1 MEFISEQL
9 KCILCVNYMKNSNGC
24 DGNCKHNKEHE
35 EILEKIYELERLARI
50 GKAFELAKKKEF
62 EMFKWVTYGGGRTK
76 WYPISEEE
84 YNRVLEWAEIKERE
98 ESNE

>member
-50 GKAFELAKKKEF
+50 GKAFELAKEKEF
-62 EMFKWVTYGGGRTK
+62 GMFWYTEYSGGRTK
-76 WYPISEEE
+76 KFPISEEE
-84 YNRVLEWAEIKERE
+84 YNEVLTWYERE
-98 ESNE
+98 GDNEK